1 VKLMPFAVLTTSR
14 KTSNRVRSFVRD
26 LWSVLPDTERFNRGS
41 MNSAEL
47 VARIQQSGAKMAL
60 LVTLWKGNPGTIQ
73 FISSTGSELLTV
85 KLESAALRREV
96 SSLKGLRIHSVY
108 AVTIPKKISKQG
120 RNLAGF
126 IAALFN
132 LETTESDAPVMAS
145 SQGSNK
151 VEIRI
156 EDVGG
161 GKILWTHHHAINGE
175 EIGPRIRVLGL
186 RR

>member
-1 VKLMPFAVLTTSR
+1 MPLAVLTTSR

-26 LWSVLPDTERFNRGS
+26 LWSVLPGTERFNRGS
-41 MNSAEL
+41 MNSNEL
-47 VARIQQSGAKMAL
+47 IARIQQSDAKMAL
-60 LVTLWKGNPGTIQ
+60 VVTLWKGNPGTIQ

-108 AVTIPKKISKQG
+108 AVTVPKSISRQG
-120 RNLAGF
+120 RNLADF

-132 LETTESDAPVMAS
+132 FEATESDTPVMAES
-145 SQGSNK
+145 DGSNN

-156 EDVGG
+156 EDLGG
-161 GKILWTHHHAINGE
+161 GKILWTHLHAVNGE
-175 EIGPRIRVLGL
+175 EMGPRIRVLGV